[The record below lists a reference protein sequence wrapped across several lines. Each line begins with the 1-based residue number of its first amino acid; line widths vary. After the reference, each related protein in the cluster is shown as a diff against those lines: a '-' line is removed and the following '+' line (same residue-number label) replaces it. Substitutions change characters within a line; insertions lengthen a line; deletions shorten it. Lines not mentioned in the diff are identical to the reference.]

1 MHKLKVEKKV
11 HEICENRAGI
21 SQSHHFHKIGIGIS
35 LSMEASDA
43 KTLVVGL
50 ELLSQALCHSSTFWN
65 SFTAQIFVTS
75 AYF

>member
-1 MHKLKVEKKV
+1 M

-21 SQSHHFHKIGIGIS
+21 SQSRHFHKIGIGIS
-35 LSMEASDA
+35 LSMETSDA

-50 ELLSQALCHSSTFWN
+50 ELLYQALCHYQTFWN
-65 SFTAQIFVTS
+65 LFKAQIFVTS